1 MDSHGDNVSNDSVRE
16 MIDCRGFG
24 CGAYELLFMLLLFDA
39 DFRFSD
45 DLADELSFNVGVS
58 TIECSC
64 VFEAM
69 QIKNKTMTSKK
80 PTSFEVKSIRP
91 TMIIAKT

>member
-24 CGAYELLFMLLLFDA
+24 CGAYELIILLLFDT

-45 DLADELSFNVGVS
+45 DLADELSFNVSVS

-64 VFEAM
+64 VFEAIETK
-69 QIKNKTMTSKK
+69 IKIKRQNYEIT
-80 PTSFEVKSIRP
+80 
-91 TMIIAKT
+91 